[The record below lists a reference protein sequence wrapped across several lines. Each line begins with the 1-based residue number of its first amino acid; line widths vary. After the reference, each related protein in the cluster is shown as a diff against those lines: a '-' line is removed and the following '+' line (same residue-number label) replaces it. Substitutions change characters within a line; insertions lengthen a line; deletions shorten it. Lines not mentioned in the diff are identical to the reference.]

1 MKGLFA
7 GTAVLAAFAM
17 AATIALA
24 ASLGRADA
32 AAQLAA
38 QGPPVLSVYAPMDAG
53 TPKLEDKTITG
64 WRALE
69 GVRAAVAVRELP
81 VTLGG
86 LGYALAATVYAVPEE
101 ELKYLNI
108 PLAQGELP
116 HSAWNVQALLGSAL
130 AQHLAEAANRAD
142 GTPPGAVRL
151 SVEGGATLDV
161 QLGSMA
167 APTGTARDD
176 GLWLDEAIA
185 RALLLGG
192 NDSQDA
198 KPLPI
203 TRAEVEAR
211 SVSAAWAV
219 AQALHD
225 QGYLVKNPAEAA
237 ARTLTEG
244 AATARQWGWLSA
256 LLGIA
261 AAMALWRQPP
271 QRALTGAMIAL
282 TAALAGMAAAAVLM
296 QTAAL
301 LGWRFFL
308 STDARY
314 LLNAPRLL
322 AVPALAV
329 ALALVMGL
337 LPRHS
342 QSVRQA

>member
-1 MKGLFA
+1 MKGLSA
-7 GTAVLAAFAM
+7 GTAALAAFAM

-38 QGPPVLSVYAPMDAG
+38 QGPPVLSVYAPMGAG
-53 TPKLEDKTITG
+53 TPKMDEKTITG

-101 ELKYLNI
+101 ELKSLNL

-116 HSAWNVQALLGSAL
+116 HSAWNAQALLGSAL
-130 AQHLAEAANRAD
+130 AQRLAVAANRAD
-142 GTPPGAVRL
+142 SEPPGTVCL
-151 SVEGGATLDV
+151 SVEGGGALDV
-161 QLGSMA
+161 QISGVA
-167 APTGTARDD
+167 APTGAARDD

-185 RALLLGG
+185 RALPPKG
-192 NDSQDA
+192 DSRDNE
-198 KPLPI
+198 PLPI
-203 TRAEVEAR
+203 VRAEVETR
-211 SVSAAWAV
+211 SVSAAQAV

-225 QGYLVKNPAEAA
+225 QGYLVKNPTEAA

-244 AATARQWGWLSA
+244 AAMARQWGWLSA

-261 AAMALWRQPP
+261 AALALWRQPP

-282 TAALAGMAAAAVLM
+282 TAAVAGMAAAAVLM

-337 LPRHS
+337 LPRRPTIA
-342 QSVRQA
+342 RQA

>member
-1 MKGLFA
+1 MKGFSA
-7 GTAVLAAFAM
+7 GTAALAAFAM

-38 QGPPVLSVYAPMDAG
+38 QGPPVLSVYAPTDAG
-53 TPKLEDKTITG
+53 TPKMDEKTITG

-69 GVRAAVAVRELP
+69 GVRATVAVRELP
-81 VTLGG
+81 VSLGG

-101 ELKYLNI
+101 ELKPLSL
-108 PLAQGELP
+108 PLAHGELP
-116 HSAWNVQALLGSAL
+116 HSAWHAQALLGSAL
-130 AQHLAEAANRAD
+130 AQRLAEAANRTD
-142 GTPPGAVRL
+142 GAPPGVVRL

-161 QLGSMA
+161 QISGVA
-167 APTGTARDD
+167 APTGAARDD

-185 RALLLGG
+185 RTLMPGG

-203 TRAEVEAR
+203 TKAEVETR
-211 SVSAAWAV
+211 SVSAAQAV
-219 AQALHD
+219 AQALHA
-225 QGYLVKNPAEAA
+225 QGFLVKNPTETA

-244 AATARQWGWLSA
+244 AAMARQWGWLSA

-261 AAMALWRQPP
+261 AALALWRQPP
-271 QRALTGAMIAL
+271 QRALTGAMVAL
-282 TAALAGMAAAAVLM
+282 AAALAGMAAAAVLM

-337 LPRHS
+337 LPRRPTIA
-342 QSVRQA
+342 RQA

>member
-1 MKGLFA
+1 MKGLCA
-7 GTAVLAAFAM
+7 GTAALAAFAL

-32 AAQLAA
+32 AAQLTA
-38 QGPPVLSVYAPMDAG
+38 QGPPVLSVYAPADAG
-53 TPKLEDKTITG
+53 APKLDGKTIAG

-86 LGYALAATVYAVPEE
+86 PGYALAATVYAVPEE
-101 ELKYLNI
+101 ELKSLCL
-108 PLAQGELP
+108 PLAQGALP
-116 HSAWNVQALLGSAL
+116 HSAWNAQALLGSAL
-130 AQHLAEAANRAD
+130 AQRLAEAANRAD
-142 GTPPGAVRL
+142 SEPPGAVRL
-151 SVEGGATLDV
+151 NVAGGGTLDV
-161 QLGSMA
+161 RIGGVA

-176 GLWLDEAIA
+176 GLWLDEAVA
-185 RALLLGG
+185 RALLPKE
-192 NDSQDA
+192 DSQDTE
-198 KPLPI
+198 PLPI
-203 TRAEVEAR
+203 VRAEVEAR
-211 SVSAAWAV
+211 SVSTAQAV

-237 ARTLTEG
+237 ARPLTES
-244 AATARQWGWLSA
+244 TAMVRQWGWLSA

-261 AAMALWRQPP
+261 AAMALWRRPP
-271 QRALTGAMIAL
+271 QRSLTGALIAMA
-282 TAALAGMAAAAVLM
+282 AALAGMAAAAVLM
-296 QTAAL
+296 QTASL
-301 LGWRFFL
+301 LGWRFFM
-308 STDARY
+308 SADARY

-342 QSVRQA
+342 PSVRQA